1 LTFRSPI
8 FALIMMLLPV
18 ISSAATTRME
28 FTHASDCEANVCSGF
43 TWSVGDYIGYLTYD
57 SSELIANDSSDSNT
71 VQTTEITGF
80 SMTIGTHVFGIADVL
95 GSTIY
100 LADEWMEPIDR
111 GEKAYV
117 VVEFAAFNGDFGFSS
132 SPFPPLSEQGH
143 LLATMGSPSEALL
156 LGTRASVVPLTAAK
170 MDVQIYA
177 DSNQVNPAS
186 NNLISLA
193 VHSTNMGNSH
203 VVDFDAT
210 QIDPST
216 LRFGASGA
224 ENVVAPW
231 VADWDGDSTAD
242 DVAFGFRTQDTG
254 IVCGDTEVLLNGE
267 TYAGDPF
274 TATDFIN
281 TTDCDDGGGC
291 HP

>member
-1 LTFRSPI
+1 
-8 FALIMMLLPV
+8 MMLLPV

-28 FTHASDCEANVCSGF
+28 FTHASDCEVDLCGGF
-43 TWSVGDYIGYLTYD
+43 TWSAGDYIGYLTYD
-57 SSELIANDSSDSNT
+57 SSELIDNDSSDPNT
-71 VQTTEITGF
+71 VQITEITGF
-80 SMTIGTHVFGIADVL
+80 SMTIGTHVFGIADVSR
-95 GSTIY
+95 STIY
-100 LADEWMEPIDR
+100 LADEWMEPVDR

-117 VVEFAAFNGDFGFSS
+117 VVEFSAANGDFAFGSY
-132 SPFPPLSEQGH
+132 PIPPLSEQGH
-143 LLATMGSPSEALL
+143 MLVTHGSPGEALML
-156 LGTRASVVPLTAAK
+156 RTQALVVPLTAAK
-170 MDVQIYA
+170 IDVQIYA

-216 LRFGASGA
+216 LKFGAGGA
-224 ENVVAPW
+224 ANVAVPW
-231 VADWDGDSTAD
+231 VADWDGDSIAD
-242 DVAFGFRTQDTG
+242 DVAFGFRTQDAG

-274 TATDFIN
+274 AASDSI
-281 TTDCDDGGGC
+281 TTDCEDSGC